1 MEYTNLDYF
10 NYYLK
15 EFCNELITNFP
26 DYEKG
31 LVANYREL
39 LESKQSRN
47 DMYVK
52 YFVSK
57 VNDYMDKICN
67 KEDSLFDLDNYVDKE
82 SGLVS
87 SLLFLEGVDFLKLWH
102 SSYNNDT
109 NKQAIWKYLQLLVL
123 LGRKVV
129 PNNSEVMEIL
139 NNVGGHVYVP
149 AKVEKTLRGE
159 EDDLGDSG
167 NKPDIFGLG
176 GLSSMA
182 NLAGLGGLGGLGRL
196 AGLGDLS
203 GLGDLVSGGGGD
215 MPDLSSMVKTL
226 GDALGG
232 LDLKSMTDALAKGM
246 DTTFTEDNNEEKGDL
261 TDCCSQ
267 STTDAPNTTT
277 TDAPN
282 TTTTT
287 DTTTPIPNLGAST
300 TNLFTDLAKEMASTF
315 DFSNVEADTNNMG
328 EAFSKFMSG
337 DNPSKLMGL
346 VSKFG
351 SRLQKDI
358 SSGKVNHTDLLK
370 DTTTMMNDLQK
381 GNNLKKQAKKMANN
395 PQVAQMAQQ
404 MRKQMGGGDTK
415 ARLQAKLAA
424 KQQQQSE

>member
-1 MEYTNLDYF
+1 MEYTHLDYF

-15 EFCNELITNFP
+15 EFCNELIANFP

-39 LESKQSRN
+39 LESKQSHN

-67 KEDSLFDLDNYVDKE
+67 KDDSLFNQDNYVDKE
-82 SGLVS
+82 SGVVG
-87 SLLFLEGVDFLKLWH
+87 SLMFLEGVDFLKLWH
-102 SSYNNDT
+102 SSTNNDT

-123 LGRKVV
+123 LGRKVI
-129 PNNSEVMEIL
+129 PNNSEVMDIL

-149 AKVEKTLRGE
+149 AKVEKTLRGA

-203 GLGDLVSGGGGD
+203 GLGDLVGGSGD

-232 LDLKSMTDALAKGM
+232 LDLKSMTDAFTNGM
-246 DTTFTEDNNEEKGDL
+246 DTTCPDDNTETKGDL
-261 TDCCSQ
+261 TDSCSQ
-267 STTDAPNTTT
+267 STPDTPTTTSDTKTT
-277 TDAPN
+277 TDM
-282 TTTTT
+282 
-287 DTTTPIPNLGAST
+287 PIPNLGAST
-300 TNLFTDLAKEMASTF
+300 SNLFTDLAKEMASTF

-370 DTTTMMNDLQK
+370 DTTTMMSDLQK

-404 MRKQMGGGDTK
+404 MRRQMGGGDTK

-424 KQQQQSE
+424 KQQSE